1 MNPLV
6 NSIRSTLAFARSF
19 ALGLLLAAALLTTG
33 RAADSIRVMT
43 FNIWVGGES
52 GGQPLTQTAEVIRKA
67 RADIVGLQETHTSE
81 KAGKREDSARAVA
94 AMLGWHYFDQGE
106 RTGILSRFPIITNTP
121 AKWGVLVRLNSG
133 AEVWMFNA
141 HLMHAPYQPYQ
152 LLNIPYADAPFI
164 KTAAEAVAEARKARG
179 GQVERLLAELKPAL
193 ASGKPVF
200 LTGDMNEPSH
210 QDWTPRAAQAGKVP
224 IAVEYPTSLAIT
236 RAGMTDAFRAA
247 FPNEVEVRGDTW
259 TPITAPDD
267 PKDRHDRI
275 DFVFLGGK
283 GLKVERCEVIGEDKR
298 FADIIVQSYPSDHRA
313 VVATIQLP

>member
-1 MNPLV
+1 
-6 NSIRSTLAFARSF
+6 
-19 ALGLLLAAALLTTG
+19 LLAASLLSMG
-33 RAADSIRVMT
+33 RAAESIRVMT

-52 GGQPLTQTAEVIRKA
+52 GNQPLSQTVEVIRKA
-67 RADIVGLQETHTSE
+67 NAAIVGMQETHTSE
-81 KAGKREDSARAVA
+81 KDGKRQDSAREVA
-94 AMLGWHYFDQGE
+94 RMLGWHYFDQGE
-106 RTGILSRFPIITNTP
+106 RTGILSRFAIITNTP

-133 AEVWMFNA
+133 AEMWMFNA
-141 HLMHAPYQPYQ
+141 HLIHAPYQPYQ

-179 GQVERLLAELKPAL
+179 AQVERLLAELKPAL

-224 IAVEYPTSLAIT
+224 IAVEYPTTLAIT
-236 RAGMTDAFRAA
+236 EAGMTDAFRAI
-247 FPNEVEVRGDTW
+247 FPNEVEARGNTW

-275 DFVFLGGK
+275 DFVFLSGT
-283 GLKVERCEVIGEDKR
+283 GLKVERCEIVGEDKR
-298 FADIIVQSYPSDHRA
+298 FADIVVQPYPSDHRA
-313 VVATIQLP
+313 VVATLNMTPHVTLPAVQ